1 MASGFP
7 KLHRG
12 LSYGLNYHH
21 KWLFISVFLVSFFS
35 SCEHKKTTYKI
46 AISNK
51 NTSLY
56 TVGKPI
62 TELIEKQHSDVQ
74 FDRITNTT
82 GSFQN
87 CQKLVD
93 GEVDFAILQNVV
105 AGEVY
110 LKAKAEGK
118 KLNIRTVLPL
128 YEQVLFVIYH
138 DSVPTPKSLP
148 DLIRGKRV
156 GVGPQSSGTAWLM
169 DRIFRDFGIEPDDY
183 TPYYSPFSKNVI
195 SDSLDVS
202 CSFTTFQNPRIIR
215 MLTEQG
221 GKLFSLDDVSQ
232 VNRGS
237 AVDGFCMKMW
247 AAKPFVIPRNIYYEK
262 PAKPVLTI
270 ATDAVLLCRGD
281 IDEIYIHDFVKTIMK
296 NKPFLVHETAV
307 LNSLTENFNKGIL
320 NFPLHEG
327 ASRYLDRNEPSY
339 LEKYAEA
346 MGFVLSVFLMVLTGG
361 SSLVRWNKQRKK
373 DRIDVYY
380 MKIIEVERHIADME
394 TVEDGEQA
402 IYKLHSLRQKAFQN
416 MVKEKLVADSSF
428 QIFLTLIEGAIGR
441 IREAMEDM
449 ERRQK
454 REAEYRQQMALQKQE
469 QERQEE
475 EQQKNQSNTESQ
487 LSSETPK
494 PSKSNIELAKR

>member
-1 MASGFP
+1 MP
-7 KLHRG
+7 KLY
-12 LSYGLNYHH
+12 YGQN
-21 KWLFISVFLVSFFS
+21 WLFVSIFLVSFFS
-35 SCEHKKTTYKI
+35 SCEQKKTTYKI
-46 AISNK
+46 AMSNK
-51 NTSLY
+51 STSLY

-62 TELIEKQHSDVQ
+62 SDLLEKQFPDVA
-74 FDRITNTT
+74 FDKITNTT

-118 KLNIRTVLPL
+118 KLNIRTVVPL
-128 YEQVLFVIYH
+128 FEQVLFLIYH

-148 DLIRGKRV
+148 ELIRGKRV

-169 DRIFRDFGIEPDDY
+169 DRIFRDFGIEPDEY
-183 TPYYSPFSKNVI
+183 TPFYSPFSKNVI
-195 SDSLDVS
+195 SDSLDIS

-221 GKLFSLDDVSQ
+221 GKLFSLDDVGS

-247 AAKPFVIPRNIYYEK
+247 AAKPFVIPRNVYYEN
-262 PAKPVLTI
+262 PPEPVLTI
-270 ATDAVLLCRGD
+270 ATDVVLLCKDD
-281 IDEIYIHDFVKTIMK
+281 IDEIRIHDFVKTIMK

-320 NFPLHEG
+320 NFPLHNG
-327 ASRYLDRNEPSY
+327 STRYFDRNEPSY

-346 MGFVLSVFLMVLTGG
+346 MGFILSVFLMVITGG
-361 SSLVRWNKQRKK
+361 SSVMRWNKQRKK

-380 MKIIEVERHIADME
+380 LKIIEVERNIADME
-394 TVEDGEQA
+394 NIEDGEQA

-428 QIFLTLIEGAIGR
+428 QIFLTLIEGAIER
-441 IREAMEDM
+441 IREAMNDI
-449 ERRQK
+449 ERRERRIAERK
-454 REAEYRQQMALQKQE
+454 RLEELEASKSQN
-469 QERQEE
+469 
-475 EQQKNQSNTESQ
+475 QKNSEQPELVKES
-487 LSSETPK
+487 
-494 PSKSNIELAKR
+494 